1 MNETY
6 RECLEAAN
14 FISQRLDA
22 SGAIGLVLGSGLGEL
37 GNEIENPVS
46 IDYKDIPNFPSTSVP
61 GHAGKLI
68 CGTLNGTKVLCM
80 QGRFH
85 FYEGYSMDIVA
96 MPTRVMKLLGVKAL
110 ILTNAAGGCNKTF
123 KPGTLMFIDDFINF
137 MGDNPLYGENLTEMG
152 PRFPDMT
159 KAIDPA
165 YNELAKKCAKDLGI
179 ETRSGVYMGFRG
191 PNFETPAEIRMARV
205 LGADAVGM
213 STVPET
219 ILAVHAGLKVL
230 AISVIS
236 NMAAGVTDAPLDEN
250 EVLVTANARR
260 HIFAELMLRIIS
272 KIIP

>member
-96 MPTRVMKLLGVKAL
+96 MPTRVMKLLGQS
-110 ILTNAAGGCNKTF
+110 F
-123 KPGTLMFIDDFINF
+123 D
-137 MGDNPLYGENLTEMG
+137 
-152 PRFPDMT
+152 PDQCCRR
-159 KAIDPA
+159 
-165 YNELAKKCAKDLGI
+165 LQQDLQTGHPD
-179 ETRSGVYMGFRG
+179 VY
-191 PNFETPAEIRMARV
+191 
-205 LGADAVGM
+205 
-213 STVPET
+213 
-219 ILAVHAGLKVL
+219 
-230 AISVIS
+230 
-236 NMAAGVTDAPLDEN
+236 
-250 EVLVTANARR
+250 RR
-260 HIFAELMLRIIS
+260 LHQLHGRQSSLW
-272 KIIP
+272 

>member
-37 GNEIENPVS
+37 GNEIENPVT

-96 MPTRVMKLLGVKAL
+96 MPTRVMKLLGVKADVYRRL
-110 ILTNAAGGCNKTF
+110 YQ
-123 KPGTLMFIDDFINF
+123 
-137 MGDNPLYGENLTEMG
+137 LYGRQSSLW
-152 PRFPDMT
+152 
-159 KAIDPA
+159 
-165 YNELAKKCAKDLGI
+165 
-179 ETRSGVYMGFRG
+179 
-191 PNFETPAEIRMARV
+191 
-205 LGADAVGM
+205 
-213 STVPET
+213 
-219 ILAVHAGLKVL
+219 
-230 AISVIS
+230 
-236 NMAAGVTDAPLDEN
+236 
-250 EVLVTANARR
+250 
-260 HIFAELMLRIIS
+260 
-272 KIIP
+272 